1 MEALDNFAK
10 KQTRVY
16 MFMPNLIGNI
26 NFKYLLI
33 YKKINN

>member
-26 NFKYLLI
+26 N
-33 YKKINN
+33 INLDINI